1 MPEDDVWGKE
11 TQTQQKPSQ
20 NKKGFKCRVDL
31 WYSRNS
37 GRKPCEIHAPAKNLG
52 CLLRVLSS
60 ASPKELKVLPLFTHC
75 FCCRP
80 GCESGAP
87 LTQFT
92 LAGCECLL
100 RATGCGQACPGLFC
114 TASPYSLEAGMDEW
128 PSLGKYY
135 HLPENAGSE
144 LYPKEA
150 RQHSGENLIS
160 SWVKLP
166 RLYTWREAETSAFE
180 KVTWEH
186 SLTS

>member
-1 MPEDDVWGKE
+1 MV
-11 TQTQQKPSQ
+11 QQKLWQETLWDTCSCQEFGLSAESSVFSLSQ
-20 NKKGFKCRVDL
+20 GV
-31 WYSRNS
+31 
-37 GRKPCEIHAPAKNLG
+37 
-52 CLLRVLSS
+52 
-60 ASPKELKVLPLFTHC
+60 KVLPLFTHC